1 MRPKVYSM
9 LCTVTK
15 ICKEAKCPSMDEWIK
30 KRWYIYIYTHTMEY
44 YLAIKKLNFAF
55 CSNMDGAGGYYAKW
69 NKVDKERQILHDS
82 TYMWN
87 LKIHIQQVNIKK
99 RKRLTDI
106 ENKPV
111 VTSGDGETE
120 NTGVQD

>member
-1 MRPKVYSM
+1 
-9 LCTVTK
+9 
-15 ICKEAKCPSMDEWIK
+15 
-30 KRWYIYIYTHTMEY
+30 
-44 YLAIKKLNFAF
+44 
-55 CSNMDGAGGYYAKW
+55 MDGPGGYYAKW

-99 RKRLTDI
+99 RKRLTDM

-120 NTGVQD
+120 NTGVKD